1 MSPRV
6 RLGVG
11 WLTMFVIGCDAFM
24 ISPLLPAM
32 AAEFGVSPSQAGLSV
47 TVFSVAY
54 MLGAPVMG
62 NVADRLGRRR
72 TLISCMLVFA
82 FGNWLTAIAP
92 SFALLLAARAITGAA
107 AAGMSP
113 LIYAGVG
120 EAAPPARRASWVAV
134 NASGVLSAICFGA
147 SLGPLLAASYGSRPA
162 FYAFAVLSLVL
173 ALANRVAWPADAVSV
188 GAQQRTTTTAGAAGL
203 AMRLLPT
210 ALWAT
215 AIYGMYT
222 YLGTALAD
230 AGYSPA
236 HAARA
241 ISLYGIG
248 ALAGALIGGRA
259 ADRFGT
265 PIMIVTSLSGLGVGL
280 AVLGAS
286 LATEWLLVPV
296 LVWTSVCAQSF
307 WVATQALLVHDFP
320 ERRATVLACNNA
332 TMNFGISFGSLVGG
346 QAFATGGFTATT
358 AVATTMSLAAAVIAV
373 IAGSA
378 RRRWSAAQAAQADT
392 GL

>member
-1 MSPRV
+1 MSPQI

-54 MLGAPVMG
+54 MLGAPGMG
-62 NVADRLGRRR
+62 NVADRFGRRK
-72 TLISCMLVFA
+72 TLLSCMLVFA

-92 SFALLLAARAITGAA
+92 DFAWLLAARTITGAA

-113 LIYAGVG
+113 LIYAEIG
-120 EAAPPARRASWVAV
+120 EAAPPARRASWLAI
-134 NASGVLSAICFGA
+134 NATGVLSAIFLGA
-147 SLGPLLAASYGSRPA
+147 SLGPLLAASWGSRPA

-173 ALANRVAWPADAVSV
+173 ALANRAVWPADALSD
-188 GAQQRTTTTAGAAGL
+188 GARQRTNTLAGAAGL
-203 AMRLLPT
+203 VMRLLPT

-222 YLGTALAD
+222 YLGTALVE
-230 AGYSPA
+230 AGYAPA

-259 ADRFGT
+259 AD
-265 PIMIVTSLSGLGVGL
+265 
-280 AVLGAS
+280 
-286 LATEWLLVPV
+286 
-296 LVWTSVCAQSF
+296 
-307 WVATQALLVHDFP
+307 
-320 ERRATVLACNNA
+320 
-332 TMNFGISFGSLVGG
+332 
-346 QAFATGGFTATT
+346 
-358 AVATTMSLAAAVIAV
+358 
-373 IAGSA
+373 
-378 RRRWSAAQAAQADT
+378 
-392 GL
+392 

>member
-1 MSPRV
+1 
-6 RLGVG
+6 
-11 WLTMFVIGCDAFM
+11 MFVIGCDAFM

-32 AAEFGVSPSQAGLSV
+32 AGEFGISPSQAGLSV

-62 NVADRLGRRR
+62 NVADRFGRRK

-92 SFALLLAARAITGAA
+92 DFAWLLAARTITGAA

-113 LIYAGVG
+113 LIYAEIG
-120 EAAPPARRASWVAV
+120 EAAPPARRASWLAI
-134 NASGVLSAICFGA
+134 NATGVLSAIFLGA
-147 SLGPLLAASYGSRPA
+147 SFGPLVAASWGSRPA

-173 ALANRVAWPADAVSV
+173 ALANRVVWPADALSD
-188 GAQQRTTTTAGAAGL
+188 GARQRTNTLPGAAAV

-222 YLGTALAD
+222 YLGTALAE
-230 AGYSPA
+230 AGYAPA

-259 ADRFGT
+259 ADRFG
-265 PIMIVTSLSGLGVGL
+265 PQVMIATSLAGLGGGL
-280 AVLGAS
+280 AVLGFS

-296 LVWTSVCAQSF
+296 LVWTSVCAQTF
-307 WVATQALLVHDFP
+307 WVSTEASLVHDFP

-332 TMNFGISFGSLVGG
+332 AMNFGISSGSLLGG
-346 QAFATGGFTATT
+346 LAFAAGGFATNT
-358 AVATTMSLAAAVIAV
+358 AVATTIALAAAVTTLIA
-373 IAGSA
+373 APA
-378 RRRWSAAQAAQADT
+378 RRRANAAQAAQTDT
-392 GL
+392 ALSAVRLTVRGAG